1 MLIEFRVENHR
12 SICDEQTLTMESGR
26 VGNADDLR
34 PREVVGYAEKIL
46 PVAALY
52 GANASGKT
60 NVLNGLA
67 FMRDAVIQ
75 SSFLWQPDQGIPRSP
90 FAWGSRKADPSLFE
104 VTVLISG
111 VRYEYG
117 FLVSDE
123 VVLEEW
129 LYAWPN
135 GKKQVWFERDNM
147 TFKFGEKL
155 LGDNQS
161 IEGLTRANSLFVSTA
176 VQFRHEQLQVIH
188 GWFRRVR
195 TLNFGE
201 MYPSYFHD
209 RGIARLLHE
218 ETQSTLFDDT
228 EFGRPNLMAQFRSL
242 LRNADLGIVD
252 LKVEKTEANEQRR
265 PRNHFHFK
273 HDKSA
278 DDSWLPLSQESKGT
292 QTLFRSALP
301 ILETIGYG
309 GLLIVDELEGS
320 LHPSLT
326 RHIVDQFN
334 GPITNPHGAQ
344 LIFTTHDTNLLG
356 TTVGEPA
363 LRRDQVWLTEKDEG
377 GITVLYPLTE
387 YQPRKSENLER
398 GYIQGR
404 YGAIPYLGDLSFVME

>member
-1 MLIEFRVENHR
+1 
-12 SICDEQTLTMESGR
+12 
-26 VGNADDLR
+26 
-34 PREVVGYAEKIL
+34 
-46 PVAALY
+46 
-52 GANASGKT
+52 
-60 NVLNGLA
+60 
-67 FMRDAVIQ
+67 
-75 SSFLWQPDQGIPRSP
+75 
-90 FAWGSRKADPSLFE
+90 
-104 VTVLISG
+104 
-111 VRYEYG
+111 
-117 FLVSDE
+117 
-123 VVLEEW
+123 
-129 LYAWPN
+129 
-135 GKKQVWFERDNM
+135 M

-155 LGDNQS
+155 LGDNKL
-161 IEGLTRANSLFVSTA
+161 IVGVTRANSLFVSTA

-334 GPITNPHGAQ
+334 DPITNPHGAQ

>member
-1 MLIEFRVENHR
+1 
-12 SICDEQTLTMESGR
+12 
-26 VGNADDLR
+26 
-34 PREVVGYAEKIL
+34 
-46 PVAALY
+46 
-52 GANASGKT
+52 
-60 NVLNGLA
+60 
-67 FMRDAVIQ
+67 MRDAVIH
-75 SSFLWQPDQGIPRSP
+75 SSNMWEPDQGIPRSQ

-104 VTVLISG
+104 VTFLIEG
-111 VRYEYG
+111 IRYEYG

-155 LGDNQS
+155 SGDNKL
-161 IEGLTRANSLFVSTA
+161 IEGVTRTNALFVSTA

-188 GWFRRVR
+188 GWFRRIR
-195 TLNFGE
+195 TLNLGE
-201 MYPSYFHD
+201 MYPSHFND
-209 RGIARLLHE
+209 RGIARLLLE
-218 ETQSTLFDDT
+218 ETQASLFDDA
-228 EFGRPNLMAQFRSL
+228 EFGRPNLREQFRSL

-252 LKVEKTEANEQRR
+252 LKVDRTEPTELRR
-265 PRNHFHFK
+265 PRSRFHFK
-273 HDKSA
+273 HDVSA

-301 ILETIGYG
+301 ILETIGLG

-320 LHPSLT
+320 LHPSLA
-326 RHIVDQFN
+326 RHIVEQFN
-334 GPITNPHGAQ
+334 DPNTNPYGAQ
-344 LIFTTHDTNLLG
+344 LLFTTHDTNLLG

-363 LRRDQVWLTEKDEG
+363 LRRDQVWLTEKDEHG
-377 GITVLYPLTE
+377 VTVLYPLTE